1 MRNDSLLP
9 ICPRAS
15 TLFVQTLRGGGGGE
29 RERGCETKVSQNGS
43 VTRKWGTVERL
54 EIESD
59 VISAW
64 FFGSNFWGG
73 LLSSSIFCDIDRVL
87 FFLFWKFRSFLN
99 PRSRR
104 SHRWRWLSYMMA
116 RNFRYYILYIYF
128 RYYIH
133 TLNNWIIE
141 FHLIYSYH
149 VALLCMYSDWIIHM
163 NFLFAISLIVKI
175 LSTRVL
181 RYTNILYIL
190 CNFARCFPSSFFF
203 HSLKRVYRVS
213 RKL

>member
-1 MRNDSLLP
+1 MENRAKGGKRSGGNKAFRDWRLNGRGEGGIIFVSSAVVFREDNALWEESQSWVQPTQKTWPGITVRNDSLLP

-116 RNFRYYILYIYF
+116 RNFRYYILYIF
-128 RYYIH
+128 S
-133 TLNNWIIE
+133 L
-141 FHLIYSYH
+141 LYSY
-149 VALLCMYSDWIIHM
+149 VE
-163 NFLFAISLIVKI
+163 
-175 LSTRVL
+175 
-181 RYTNILYIL
+181 
-190 CNFARCFPSSFFF
+190 
-203 HSLKRVYRVS
+203 
-213 RKL
+213 

>member
-1 MRNDSLLP
+1 MLSGKNRNPGCNRPRKHGPGLP
-9 ICPRAS
+9 CATIACF
-15 TLFVQTLRGGGGGE
+15 LFVPAPPRPHFSSRRCVEEVEGKE
-29 RERGCETKVSQNGS
+29 RERCETKVSQNGS

-116 RNFRYYILYIYF
+116 RNFRYYILYIF
-128 RYYIH
+128 S
-133 TLNNWIIE
+133 L
-141 FHLIYSYH
+141 LYSY
-149 VALLCMYSDWIIHM
+149 VE
-163 NFLFAISLIVKI
+163 
-175 LSTRVL
+175 
-181 RYTNILYIL
+181 
-190 CNFARCFPSSFFF
+190 
-203 HSLKRVYRVS
+203 
-213 RKL
+213 

>member
-1 MRNDSLLP
+1 MLSGKNRNPGCNRPRKHGPGLP
-9 ICPRAS
+9 CATIACF
-15 TLFVQTLRGGGGGE
+15 LFVPAPPHFSSRRCVEGVEGKE
-29 RERGCETKVSQNGS
+29 RERCETKVSQNGS

-116 RNFRYYILYIYF
+116 RNFRYYILYIF
-128 RYYIH
+128 S
-133 TLNNWIIE
+133 L
-141 FHLIYSYH
+141 LYSY
-149 VALLCMYSDWIIHM
+149 VE
-163 NFLFAISLIVKI
+163 
-175 LSTRVL
+175 
-181 RYTNILYIL
+181 
-190 CNFARCFPSSFFF
+190 
-203 HSLKRVYRVS
+203 
-213 RKL
+213 